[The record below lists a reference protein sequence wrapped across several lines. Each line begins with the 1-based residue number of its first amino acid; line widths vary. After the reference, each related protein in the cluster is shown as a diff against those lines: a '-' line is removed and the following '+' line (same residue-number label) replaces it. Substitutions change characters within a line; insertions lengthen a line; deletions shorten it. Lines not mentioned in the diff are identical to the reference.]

1 MRVMMQCRF
10 PVEAGNSAVRSGKV
24 EQVFHMAVDVREW
37 GCE

>member
-1 MRVMMQCRF
+1 MMEFRF

-24 EQVFHMAVDVREW
+24 EQVFQMAVDVREG